1 MNNFFSLSEEQKRL
15 ALMQT
20 AVKVGLPVE
29 AVEKDLWVTA
39 ILQAVFSL
47 PYSKMFVFK
56 GGTSLSK
63 VWKRI
68 ERFSEDIDLAID
80 RCQFKLEGDLTI
92 KQIKKLRKSSSVFV
106 RDVVSKDLESV
117 LDKSGLSKWCRI
129 DPEPDGEGDKTYP
142 EPRKIFVQYSSLFT
156 STLDYLKP
164 VVMLEIGSR
173 SLIEPYECHKVNSLV
188 CSAIGV
194 DTTVFD
200 IEISTAVPEKT
211 FLEKAFL
218 LHELFS
224 TDTGSMVNRKSRH
237 LYDLEKMMD
246 CEFAL
251 DAINNDELWN
261 AIQHHRDVFTHIKD
275 VDYTPD
281 IRDRI
286 ILVPSE
292 EIRKVWEDD
301 YKNMQGAMIF
311 GESLPFGKLLQ
322 RMEELQGRFRAR
334 AGREACH
341 LRSKTI

>member
-1 MNNFFSLSEEQKRL
+1 
-15 ALMQT
+15 MQA

-47 PYSKMFVFK
+47 PYSKMLVFK

-80 RCQFKLEGDLTI
+80 RSQFKLEGDLTI

-106 RDVVSKDLESV
+106 RDVVSKDLESI
-117 LDKSGLSKWCRI
+117 LDKSSLLKWCRI
-129 DPEPDGEGDKTYP
+129 EPEPDGEGDKTYP
-142 EPRKIFVQYSSLFT
+142 EPRKIFIQYSSLFT

-173 SLIEPYECHKVNSLV
+173 SLIEPYECHKVYSLV
-188 CSAIGV
+188 SSAIGV

-200 IEISTAVPEKT
+200 VEISTAVPEKT

-224 TDTGSMVNRKSRH
+224 TDAGSIVNRKSRH

-246 CEFAL
+246 CKFAL
-251 DAINNDELWN
+251 DAIKNDELWN
-261 AIQHHRDVFTHIKD
+261 VIQHHRDVFTHMRD

-311 GESLPFGKLLQ
+311 GESLPFGKLLK

>member
-1 MNNFFSLSEEQKRL
+1 
-15 ALMQT
+15 MQA

-47 PYSKMFVFK
+47 PYSKMLVFK

-80 RCQFKLEGDLTI
+80 RSQFKLEGDLTI

-106 RDVVSKDLESV
+106 RDVVSKDLESI
-117 LDKSGLSKWCRI
+117 LDKSGLLKWCRI
-129 DPEPDGEGDKTYP
+129 EPEPDGEGDKTYP
-142 EPRKIFVQYSSLFT
+142 EPRKIFIQYSSLFT

-173 SLIEPYECHKVNSLV
+173 SLIEPYECHKVYSLV
-188 CSAIGV
+188 SSAIGV

-200 IEISTAVPEKT
+200 VEISTAVPEKT

-224 TDTGSMVNRKSRH
+224 TDAGSIVNRKSRH

-246 CEFAL
+246 CKFAL
-251 DAINNDELWN
+251 DAIKNDELWN
-261 AIQHHRDVFTHIKD
+261 VIQHHRDVFTHMRD

-292 EIRKVWEDD
+292 KIRKVWEND

-311 GESLPFGKLLQ
+311 GESLPFGKLLK

>member
-1 MNNFFSLSEEQKRL
+1 
-15 ALMQT
+15 MQA

-80 RCQFKLEGDLTI
+80 RSQFKLEGDLTI

-106 RDVVSKDLESV
+106 RDVVSKDLESI
-117 LDKSGLSKWCRI
+117 LDKSGLLKWCRI
-129 DPEPDGEGDKTYP
+129 EPEPDGEGDKTYP
-142 EPRKIFVQYSSLFT
+142 EPRKIFIQYSSLFT

-173 SLIEPYECHKVNSLV
+173 SLIEPYECHKVYSLV
-188 CSAIGV
+188 SSAIGV

-200 IEISTAVPEKT
+200 VEISTAVPEKT

-224 TDTGSMVNRKSRH
+224 TDAGSIVNRKSRH

-251 DAINNDELWN
+251 DAIKNDELWN
-261 AIQHHRDVFTHIKD
+261 VIQHHRDVFTHMRD

-292 EIRKVWEDD
+292 KIRKVWEND

-311 GESLPFGKLLQ
+311 GESLPFGKLLK